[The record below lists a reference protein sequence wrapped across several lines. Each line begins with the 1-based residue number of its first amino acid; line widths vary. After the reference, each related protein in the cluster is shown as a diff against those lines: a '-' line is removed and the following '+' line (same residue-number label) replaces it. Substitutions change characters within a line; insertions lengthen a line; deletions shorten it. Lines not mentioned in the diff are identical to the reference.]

1 MATRT
6 GTSSIIVLAR
16 KICKMVAIYG
26 ASDLSAR
33 TSPAYQAAVFA
44 LVSACAVFE
53 AADDKPGEVDRT
65 PPAGPEDI

>member
-1 MATRT
+1 
-6 GTSSIIVLAR
+6 
-16 KICKMVAIYG
+16 MVAIYG

-33 TSPAYQAAVFA
+33 TSPAYQAAVFG